1 MPNGTPT
8 KSIVNS
14 QMCQDSN
21 GGEIVVCQN
30 GATHRSA
37 DDIYTEMHIY
47 LIAVCTAAAAA
58 PLEPGFFGLQT

>member
-37 DDIYTEMHIY
+37 DDIYTEMQDNRLYQSFIINYRSEKLH
-47 LIAVCTAAAAA
+47 
-58 PLEPGFFGLQT
+58 GFP